1 MFLKPML
8 LFDLD
13 GTLWDS
19 AGNVAEAWN
28 VIFSREDP
36 TLPKLTKDDIHGV
49 MGLTMKEIQDR
60 LHPSLPEYRRT
71 PVFDECCRYEVEYL
85 CEHGGD
91 PYPDLRP
98 VMESLI
104 AQGYKLGIVSN
115 CQCGYVDAFLSS
127 IGVRDLFCDYEEWER
142 TGLVKG
148 ENIRLVMKRNGF
160 DRAVYIGDTQKDQDA
175 AVLAGIPFIHAAY
188 GFGKVSSPD
197 AVIHSLAELPE
208 VIKSMIDRTY

>member
-1 MFLKPML
+1 MKPML

-19 AGNVAEAWN
+19 AANVAESWN
-28 VIFSREDP
+28 IIFAREDP
-36 TLPKLTKDDIHGV
+36 SLPKLTKDDVHGV

-60 LHPSLPEYRRT
+60 LHPSIPEDRRAS
-71 PVFDECCRYEVEYL
+71 VFDECCRYEVEYL
-85 CEHGGD
+85 REHGGE

-104 AQGYKLGIVSN
+104 ARGYTLGIVSN
-115 CQCGYVDAFLSS
+115 CQCGYIDAFLNSVS
-127 IGVRDLFCDYEEWER
+127 VRDLFRDYEEWER

-188 GFGKVSSPD
+188 GFGRVSNPD
-197 AVIHSLAELPE
+197 AVIHSLSELPAAIE
-208 VIKSMIDRTY
+208 TLAMV